1 MMDALPFRTLLHF
14 PCTSKFTSCTRPKD
28 AMPIDFKCNFSSLE
42 IKRLSR
48 RMVLKF
54 CGFNT
59 LLLSI
64 NPVLAAPM
72 PEMKEPEV
80 IRTLKLASGV
90 KFQEIIEGE
99 GSEAQEG
106 DTVEVNYVCRRSNGY
121 FVHSTVDQFS
131 GESSPVILPLDE
143 NQIIKGL
150 KEVLIGMKVGGKRR
164 ALIPPSVGYFGPRR
178 SLFSHATEPL
188 IFEVQ
193 LLKSWFSSSGE
204 DQLREKPSSS
214 LLADWNSY
222 AATSDANESTN
233 GLRSFGSLDL
243 EAAVRS
249 ANDTV
254 SGTLNKFAI
263 CFTLGCGFIIGSF
276 FALKGPKNQLAHMSS
291 KERIPFT
298 LGFIGSMVGTLYV
311 SMVWHSYVLSVL
323 FSVIQV
329 LALVYYAISYFPGGS
344 AGLKF
349 LSSSLA
355 SSAMRLFGR

>member
-1 MMDALPFRTLLHF
+1 MPMDLH
-14 PCTSKFTSCTRPKD
+14 CK
-28 AMPIDFKCNFSSLE
+28 FSSLE

-48 RMVLKF
+48 RIVLKF

-90 KFQEIIEGE
+90 RFQEIIEGE
-99 GSEAQEG
+99 GPEAQEG

-164 ALIPPSVGYFGPRR
+164 ALIPPSVGYVNENLKPIPDEFGPRR
-178 SLFSHATEPL
+178 SLFSHANEPL

-193 LLKSWFSSSGE
+193 LLK
-204 DQLREKPSSS
+204 
-214 LLADWNSY
+214 
-222 AATSDANESTN
+222 
-233 GLRSFGSLDL
+233 
-243 EAAVRS
+243 
-249 ANDTV
+249 
-254 SGTLNKFAI
+254 
-263 CFTLGCGFIIGSF
+263 
-276 FALKGPKNQLAHMSS
+276 
-291 KERIPFT
+291 
-298 LGFIGSMVGTLYV
+298 
-311 SMVWHSYVLSVL
+311 VL
-323 FSVIQV
+323 
-329 LALVYYAISYFPGGS
+329 
-344 AGLKF
+344 
-349 LSSSLA
+349 
-355 SSAMRLFGR
+355 